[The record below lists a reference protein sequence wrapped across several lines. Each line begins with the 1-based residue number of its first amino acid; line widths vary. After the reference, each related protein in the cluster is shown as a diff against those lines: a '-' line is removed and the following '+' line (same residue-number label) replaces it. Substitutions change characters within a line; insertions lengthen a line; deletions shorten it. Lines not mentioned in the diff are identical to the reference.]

1 MMRARDTLVLLAA
14 AAGLATVLGCPT
26 VKLLSVAIASVGK
39 DDAVFTVEIQVDNPD
54 PGTSASAALSVG
66 VDPSWTVEEIR
77 YRIPEEPLVRR
88 ARPAPAVAT
97 QTDWVY
103 LAQDVAWWGFK
114 TSSVDIPTGTSTYSL
129 DVHVRTPRRAKSG
142 PLALVIGDPGE
153 DAASARYAV
162 QLRPKRLV
170 SEAQVLA
177 FNPDSQMASATEAGG
192 ELQDAIAGLSG
203 GTPTVDEDLQNLPDF
218 RELGTLLGL
227 DTGARGYR
235 EPWIEQRT
243 EAGAIRLAG
252 ATLALPD
259 DWSVIGDAP
268 TGPEMAL
275 VVMPPGT
282 PCVLG
287 VEIVPDLDEALAQE
301 VLEREIATAL
311 QDFADSGAP
320 GTANDVERI
329 TPMGRKVT
337 GKEIHYT
344 DDLGPGRLL
353 MLKRYGG
360 QTLVLAVTFG
370 DPGAMAIAE
379 PYLEALVDSVAFD
392 VAPPE

>member
-1 MMRARDTLVLLAA
+1 MMRARTPLLLLAA

-26 VKLLSVAIASVGK
+26 VKLLSVAITSVGK
-39 DDAVFTVEIQVDNPD
+39 DDAVFAVQIQVDNPD
-54 PGTSASAALSVG
+54 PDTSSAAALSVG

-77 YRIPEEPLVRR
+77 YQIPGEALIRR
-88 ARPAPAVAT
+88 ARPAPAVAV
-97 QTDWVY
+97 QADWVY
-103 LAQDVAWWGFK
+103 TADDVAWWGFK
-114 TSSVDIPTGTSTYSL
+114 TSSVDIPQGTSTYTI
-129 DVHVRTPRRAKSG
+129 DVHVSTPRRAKAG
-142 PLALVIGDPGE
+142 PLALVIGDPGP
-153 DAASARYAV
+153 DAAAGRYEV

-170 SEAQVLA
+170 STTQVLA
-177 FNPDSQMASATEAGG
+177 LNPDNQMGSASEAGG
-192 ELQDAIAGLSG
+192 DLQDAISGLSE
-203 GTPTVDEDLQNLPDF
+203 GTPTVGEDLENLPDF

-235 EPWIEQRT
+235 EPWIDQRT

-259 DWSVIGDAP
+259 DWSVIGDPP

-275 VVMPPGT
+275 VIMPPGT

-287 VEIVPDLDEALAQE
+287 VEIVPDLDEALAHE
-301 VLEREIATAL
+301 VFEREITTAL
-311 QDFADSGAP
+311 QDFADSGTP
-320 GTANDVERI
+320 GTVADVERI
-329 TPMGRKVT
+329 TPLGRKVA

-353 MLKRYGG
+353 MLERYGN

-370 DPGAMAIAE
+370 DPASMAIAE
-379 PYLEALVDSVAFD
+379 PYLDTLVDSVVF
-392 VAPPE
+392 E